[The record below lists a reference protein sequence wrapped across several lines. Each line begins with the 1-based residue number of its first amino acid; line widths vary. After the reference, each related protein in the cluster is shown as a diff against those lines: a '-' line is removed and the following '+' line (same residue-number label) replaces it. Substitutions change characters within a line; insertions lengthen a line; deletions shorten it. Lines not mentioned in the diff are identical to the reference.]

1 MRDRLTRPAL
11 ALALALAILT
21 PLRAAPDT
29 ATLSVH
35 VTGFTHERGHVI
47 AKLYA
52 QGDDVLG
59 PGRWTAKAAIHGNE
73 STLQWPKLSHGRYA
87 VVVFHDEN
95 DNGTLDHNLLRLPA
109 EPLGFSNGFALSWR
123 SGMPSF
129 EKLQFEVTRPA
140 QTIEVRV
147 K

>member
-1 MRDRLTRPAL
+1 MRDRLAL
-11 ALALALAILT
+11 LALALAIST
-21 PLRAAPDT
+21 PLHAAPDT
-29 ATLSVH
+29 GTLDVH
-35 VTGFTHERGHVI
+35 VTGFTHDRGHLI

-52 QGDDVLG
+52 AGDDVLG
-59 PGRWTAKAAIHGNE
+59 PGRWTAQAVIHGSE
-73 STLQWPKLSHGRYA
+73 ATLQWSNLAHGRYA

-95 DNGTLDHNLLRLPA
+95 DNGTLNHNLLRMPA
-109 EPLGFSNGFALSWR
+109 EPLGFSNGFALSWH

-129 EKLQFEVTRPA
+129 EKLQFEVTQPA

>member
-1 MRDRLTRPAL
+1 MRSQLTLL
-11 ALALALAILT
+11 ALAMAIST
-21 PLRAAPDT
+21 PLHAAPDT
-29 ATLSVH
+29 GTLSVH
-35 VTGFTHERGHVI
+35 VTGFLHERGHVI

-59 PGRWTAKAAIHGNE
+59 PGRWTAQAVVHGNE
-73 STLQWPKLSHGRYA
+73 ATLKWPNLSHGQYA

-95 DNGTLDHNLLRLPA
+95 DSGALDHNLLRLPA
-109 EPLGFSNGFALSWR
+109 EPLGFSNGFALSWH

-129 EKLQFEVTRPA
+129 EKLRFEFTQAV

-147 K
+147 R